1 MDEEQRR
8 LSQHFEVPGP
18 VFLQPVNGQPLLPN
32 APAMDQPTGVQP
44 STSQQSPSFQPA
56 TSQQAPSFQPA
67 TSQQAPSFPQ
77 ATSQHPPSLSNS
89 SANGEPS
96 MIQLM
101 QLLQHQMQQQQ
112 KMQQMQQQ
120 LMTKL
125 MQQQQQPVS
134 QPVTASHTQQQFQPG
149 PPNPEQILDALASNI
164 TEFRFKAEAGI
175 TFEAWYSR
183 YEDLF
188 INDAA
193 RIDDSAKVRLLMR
206 KLGAMEH
213 ERAEIIVAA
222 DASSVGLG
230 ATISHTFKDG
240 STKVVQHASRALTKA
255 EAAYSQIDREG
266 LAIIFAVTRFH
277 KMLYG
282 RHFRLQTD
290 HRPLLRIFGSKKG
303 IPVYTANRLQRF
315 ALTLQLYDFHI
326 EYIPT
331 DKFGNADVLSRLID
345 KHAKPDPEYMIAS
358 IELEEAVSSVAI
370 KSLNTFP
377 IRFREVEKATCND
390 VLLRNVYRYVTNGWP
405 RNVTFG
411 KDLARFYSRK
421 DALTTV
427 GNCILFGERVVIPA
441 ALQTRC
447 LKQLHQGHPGIQ
459 RMKAIAR
466 SFVYWPSLDDD
477 ITGCV
482 ATCDACQAAA
492 KSPRMSAPA
501 PWPKPS
507 APWQRVHIDYA
518 GPIDGAYFLIAVDAF
533 TKWPE
538 IVKTAS
544 ITSHSTIILLR
555 GIFARFGPPV
565 TLVSDNG
572 TQFTSE
578 VFKEFCD
585 ANDIE
590 HITTAPFHP
599 QSNGQA
605 ERFVDTFK
613 RALKKIRI
621 EKASLEEALDLFL
634 QPYRSTPNPM
644 LDQRTPAE
652 VMFNRAT
659 RTVHHLLRPSS
670 SRESSANSGFPKWRP
685 GDLVYAKIFR
695 GNSWSWIAGEIIRSI
710 GTVMYEV
717 ITTEQRRLRRHVNQ
731 LRRRTT
737 VSRKLGERDEDNL
750 PLQIL
755 LEEWGLPTEQSST
768 PLSEPSAPV
777 PTSQPDVSASSPAAP
792 VFREAAHP
800 SLGVEDVNHQQA
812 RLPRRSSR
820 SRRLPRRFSAY
831 RLN

>member
-1 MDEEQRR
+1 
-8 LSQHFEVPGP
+8 
-18 VFLQPVNGQPLLPN
+18 
-32 APAMDQPTGVQP
+32 
-44 STSQQSPSFQPA
+44 
-56 TSQQAPSFQPA
+56 
-67 TSQQAPSFPQ
+67 
-77 ATSQHPPSLSNS
+77 
-89 SANGEPS
+89 
-96 MIQLM
+96 
-101 QLLQHQMQQQQ
+101 MQQQQ
-112 KMQQMQQQ
+112 QMQQMQQQ

-164 TEFRFKAEAGI
+164 TEFRFEAEAGI

-213 ERAEIIVAA
+213 ER
-222 DASSVGLG
+222 
-230 ATISHTFKDG
+230 
-240 STKVVQHASRALTKA
+240 
-255 EAAYSQIDREG
+255 
-266 LAIIFAVTRFH
+266 
-277 KMLYG
+277 
-282 RHFRLQTD
+282 
-290 HRPLLRIFGSKKG
+290 
-303 IPVYTANRLQRF
+303 
-315 ALTLQLYDFHI
+315 
-326 EYIPT
+326 
-331 DKFGNADVLSRLID
+331 
-345 KHAKPDPEYMIAS
+345 
-358 IELEEAVSSVAI
+358 
-370 KSLNTFP
+370 
-377 IRFREVEKATCND
+377 EVEKATCND
-390 VLLRNVYRYVTNGWP
+390 VLLRNVYRYVTDGWP

-477 ITGCV
+477 ITSCV
-482 ATCDACQAAA
+482 ATYDACQAAA

-518 GPIDGAYFLIAVDAF
+518 GPIDGAYFLVAVDAF

-538 IVKTAS
+538 IAKTAS

-555 GIFARFGPPV
+555 GIFARF

-585 ANDIE
+585 ANGIE

-613 RALKKIRI
+613 RALKKIRV
-621 EKASLEEALDLFL
+621 EKASLKEALDLFL
-634 QPYRSTPNPM
+634 QTYRSTPNPM
-644 LDQRTPAE
+644 LDQHTPAE

-659 RTVHHLLRPSS
+659 RTVHHLLRPLP
-670 SRESSANSGFPKWRP
+670 SRESSVNSVFPKWRP

-737 VSRKLGERDEDNL
+737 VSRKQGERDEDNL

-755 LEEWGLPTEQSST
+755 LKEWGLPAEQSST
-768 PLSEPSAPV
+768 PVSEPSAPV
-777 PTSQPDVSASSPAAP
+777 SPSQPDVSASSPAAP